1 MYSLESLNLIGNP
14 VVNTCPEIARIDKSQ
29 DEVKAALM
37 KYFGGSSSSVAGI
50 PLVVDKTKQV

>member
-1 MYSLESLNLIGNP
+1 
-14 VVNTCPEIARIDKSQ
+14 
-29 DEVKAALM
+29 M